1 MPEIRLFLFDIFG
14 WHCFVYKA
22 VVYPTYHFVDFLFFI
37 LQSPPSPKIFKLCPQ
52 SGKRHFD
59 LSLTYSERR
68 GNAAHLA
75 HIPISANENYSFFFF
90 NRAEETV
97 YRVAQERR
105 FESVVACAEN
115 LRKLIVN
122 QIRFR
127 KAAFICGFFLILS
140 IDIPRTSFPRKA
152 ESFSGL
158 AGGMRFQRRR
168 YASFTHSSAS
178 SSSPRMFFAM
188 YPQSFPYFSL
198 VRAIPSSERAKNKS
212 TIFRPPKRFLLS
224 AP

>member
-1 MPEIRLFLFDIFG
+1 MTFPSLIPSDAEIPRTSLIYQYLRTKIILFSFSIEPRKRFIASRRSDDSSPSSHAPRTSESSSSIKSVSAEPRL
-14 WHCFVYKA
+14 
-22 VVYPTYHFVDFLFFI
+22 
-37 LQSPPSPKIFKLCPQ
+37 
-52 SGKRHFD
+52 
-59 LSLTYSERR
+59 
-68 GNAAHLA
+68 
-75 HIPISANENYSFFFF
+75 SAD
-90 NRAEETV
+90 
-97 YRVAQERR
+97 
-105 FESVVACAEN
+105 
-115 LRKLIVN
+115 
-122 QIRFR
+122 
-127 KAAFICGFFLILS
+127 FFLILS

-212 TIFRPPKRFLLS
+212 TIFSSSKAFPPFRSVK
-224 AP
+224 APYTYNNRKKGAKGNKFSKIFFEN